1 MMRSRLNPIGGFF
14 LAALLSSPV
23 WGSIPPQPGTV
34 NYIEGQASIGAQPL
48 SEQSVGS
55 AKLEAGQSLST
66 ENGRAEILLTPGIF
80 LRVDQHS
87 SLQMISPGL
96 ADTGMSLQKG
106 RAMVEVADIH
116 PENNIRIDDNGA
128 STKLLKAGLYDFDVD
143 RGVIRVFDGKAV
155 VRIGGQSV
163 EVKDGHQLTLNA
175 PGKLKAQKFDK
186 KASTDD
192 FYRWASLRSSYL
204 AEANVDAAR
213 RYAGSPGFD
222 AGGWYANGWYGN
234 GWYWDPSFAAYTFI
248 PGDGIFYD
256 PFGWGFYSPWLAY
269 GAPYFGYGFGYGYGR
284 GYYHHFG
291 PGYHPLY
298 AAGAHSSGTVG
309 HAYSVRGGAGGFS
322 AGSRVGGSGFR
333 GAGGF
338 SAGSHVGGSGFR
350 GAGGG
355 FSSGGGGFHGGG
367 GFAGGGGGHGR

>member
-1 MMRSRLNPIGGFF
+1 MMRSRLNAFGGFF

-34 NYIEGQASIGAQPL
+34 NYIEGQATMGAQPL
-48 SEQSVGS
+48 SEQSIGS
-55 AKLEAGQSLST
+55 AKLAAGQSLST

-80 LRVDQHS
+80 LRLDQHS
-87 SLQMISPGL
+87 SVQMVSPGL
-96 ADTGMSLQKG
+96 ADTILTLQKG

-116 PENNIRIDDNGA
+116 PENNIRISDNGA
-128 STKLLKAGLYDFDVD
+128 STQLQKAGLYDFDAD

-155 VRIGGQSV
+155 VQTAGQSI
-163 EVKDGHQLTLNA
+163 EVKDGHQFTLNS

-186 KASTDD
+186 KASASTDD

-204 AEANVDAAR
+204 AEANVDEAR
-213 RYAGSPGFD
+213 RYAGSPGWA

-234 GWYWDPSFAAYTFI
+234 GWYWDPWYSAYTFI

-256 PFGWGFYSPWLAY
+256 PFGWGFYSPWLAF
-269 GAPYFGYGFGYGYGR
+269 GAPYFGYGLGFGYGR

-298 AAGAHSSGTVG
+298 AAGAHSPGGVG
-309 HAYSVRGGAGGFS
+309 HAYSVRSGAGGFGGRS
-322 AGSRVGGSGFR
+322 GGFGGSGFR
-333 GAGGF
+333 A
-338 SAGSHVGGSGFR
+338 
-350 GAGGG
+350 AGGG
-355 FSSGGGGFHGGG
+355 GFHGGGFAGGGGFHGGGFGGGGGFHGGG
-367 GFAGGGGGHGR
+367 GGGRGR